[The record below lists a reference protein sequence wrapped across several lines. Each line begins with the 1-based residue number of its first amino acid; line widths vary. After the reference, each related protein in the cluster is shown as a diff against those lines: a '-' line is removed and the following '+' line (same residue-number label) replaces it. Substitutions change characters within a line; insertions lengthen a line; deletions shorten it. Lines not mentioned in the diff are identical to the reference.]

1 MMNSI
6 GFVKIS
12 HPAGD
17 PQRALGGTRSGAETD
32 QRGLDGR
39 GEGVGAD
46 GPSFRTHAGRRVRS
60 VIRSLISMG
69 IRLLE
74 NTIGLLAGLLLP
86 LLLVKRAVDDKGG
99 SRRR

>member
-1 MMNSI
+1 
-6 GFVKIS
+6 
-12 HPAGD
+12 
-17 PQRALGGTRSGAETD
+17 
-32 QRGLDGR
+32 
-39 GEGVGAD
+39 
-46 GPSFRTHAGRRVRS
+46 